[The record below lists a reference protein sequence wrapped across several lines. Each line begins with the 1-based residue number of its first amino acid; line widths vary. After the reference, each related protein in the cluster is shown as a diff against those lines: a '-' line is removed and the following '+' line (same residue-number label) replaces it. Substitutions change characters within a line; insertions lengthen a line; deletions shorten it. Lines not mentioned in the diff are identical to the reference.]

1 MVYVVSDIHEW
12 EYDQLVQ
19 LWEASVRATHHFLNE
34 EDIQYFKP
42 LIRNNYLYD
51 VTLKVARNKENFVI
65 GFLGVAEDNIEMLF
79 IHPDYSG
86 KGAGKAL
93 VNYAINK
100 LGARK
105 VDVNEQNQQA
115 VGFYERLG
123 FKTTS
128 RSGIDAFGKPYSI
141 LHMELD

>member
-100 LGARK
+100 LGSRK

-123 FKTTS
+123 F
-128 RSGIDAFGKPYSI
+128 
-141 LHMELD
+141 